1 MSVVDTWNSLATIPP
16 KNLNDTH
23 SSNTSNDS
31 SWTTNS
37 IIEILKQHLAT
48 IVYEITNSDGKTVEG
63 RKYYDQTEYL
73 QHRIAVYKP
82 TPIFKIYLSDLS
94 PEIVKE
100 LHNLDIQTRQF
111 VIKQAVGR
119 IFEDLNPELYH
130 NSISSVLK
138 VGMQS

>member
-1 MSVVDTWNSLATIPP
+1 VKDQLIDSGNIAADKSLVTSEITID
-16 KNLNDTH
+16 LFW
-23 SSNTSNDS
+23 S
-31 SWTTNS
+31 TNCV
-37 IIEILKQHLAT
+37 IDILKQHLAT